1 MGLEQVFPG
10 VRTNA
15 ELLLQLEPLQGVGSA
30 AVKIRARPGH
40 FPQLW
45 QSGCACSFSDERLH
59 AHVCVSE

>member
-1 MGLEQVFPG
+1 M
-10 VRTNA
+10 RTNA
-15 ELLLQLEPLQGVGSA
+15 ELLLQLVPLQGVGSA

-45 QSGCACSFSDERLH
+45 QSGRAFSFSDERLH